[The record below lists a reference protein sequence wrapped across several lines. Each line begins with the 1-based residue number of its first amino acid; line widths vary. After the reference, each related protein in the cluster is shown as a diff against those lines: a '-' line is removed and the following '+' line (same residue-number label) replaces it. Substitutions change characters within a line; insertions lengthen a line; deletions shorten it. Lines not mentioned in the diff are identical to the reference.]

1 MQLSIEKLNEVLA
14 QAKKLISHDELMVA
28 LDGMAIKMH
37 EVLAEENPLMLTV
50 MNGGLI
56 TASELAKRL
65 NFPMEMDYVHAT
77 RYRGN
82 FSGGAIHWL
91 HEPKTS
97 LENRVVLIVDDI
109 LDGGITLAEI
119 VAYCEKHGAKKVY
132 TAVLLDK
139 YETRENGGLPTA
151 DFTGLKIENHF
162 VFGFGLDYHGY
173 WRNVPGIYVVAPQHM
188 N

>member
-1 MQLSIEKLNEVLA
+1 MKISLEKLNEVLA
-14 QAKKLISHDELMVA
+14 KATCLIPHDKLMAV
-28 LDGMAIKMH
+28 LDQMAEKMQ
-37 EVLAEENPLMLTV
+37 EVLAQENPVLLTV

-65 NFPMEMDYVHAT
+65 NFPLEMDYVHAT

-91 HEPKTS
+91 HEPTTA
-97 LENRVVLIVDDI
+97 LENRVVVVVDDI

-139 YETRENGGLPTA
+139 YETRDKDGLQTA

-173 WRNVPGIYVVAPQHM
+173 WRNTPNIYVVAPEHM